1 MADFNNMMDE
11 LKNVQDYTPE
21 FDPRDV
27 AANKAMGVFAYLG
40 ILVLIPLLGAKN
52 SPYAR
57 FHANQGL
64 ALAICEIVISMVLR
78 VLGRI
83 PYLGWIFS
91 IIGSLVGIACL
102 VLAIMGIVNGAN
114 GRAKELPIVGKLHIL
129 Q

>member
-1 MADFNNMMDE
+1 MADCNNMMDE

-64 ALAICEIVISMVLR
+64 SLAICEIVISLVLR

-114 GRAKELPIVGKLHIL
+114 GRATELPIVGKLHIL

>member
-64 ALAICEIVISMVLR
+64 SLAICEIVISMVLR

-102 VLAIMGIVNGAN
+102 VLVIMGIVNGAN

>member
-1 MADFNNMMDE
+1 
-11 LKNVQDYTPE
+11 
-21 FDPRDV
+21 RDV

-57 FHANQGL
+57 VHANQGL
-64 ALAICEIVISMVLR
+64 SLAICEIVISMVLR

>member
-64 ALAICEIVISMVLR
+64 SLAICEIVISMVLR

>member
-64 ALAICEIVISMVLR
+64 SLAICEIVISMVLR

-83 PYLGWIFS
+83 PYLGWIFG
-91 IIGSLVGIACL
+91 IIGGLVWIACL

>member
-11 LKNVQDYTPE
+11 LKNVRDYTPE

-64 ALAICEIVISMVLR
+64 SLAICEIVISMVLR

>member
-27 AANKAMGVFAYLG
+27 AANKAMGVFVYLG

-64 ALAICEIVISMVLR
+64 SLAICEIVISMVLR

-102 VLAIMGIVNGAN
+102 VLAIMGIMNGAN
-114 GRAKELPIVGKLHIL
+114 GRAKELPIIGKLHIL